1 MSSSYSDCF
10 SDLICD
16 EDVDVLTK
24 ESPEYFQEFEF
35 PDEIE
40 ESIARFV
47 EGEGDYV
54 PRFDY
59 PSRFESHLLD
69 ASARQQSV
77 AWILKVQAFYRFQP
91 LTAYLSVNYMDR
103 FLASHGLP
111 DAKGWPL
118 QLLSIACL
126 SLAAKMEEPLVPS
139 LVDLQVEGTK
149 FIFEPRTICRMELL
163 VLTALDW
170 RLRSITPFTFIDY
183 FASKIDSSG
192 SCIGFLISRAT
203 EVILNTIRGINFLD
217 YSPSSVA
224 VASIIHA
231 AKELPNLSIVTPGNA
246 VAWCQGLSKDRIMEC
261 SQLMQEVVVGQKL
274 RKPPKVKVLPQHRV
288 MTHTDFDSGDS
299 SSSSS
304 SFSSKRR
311 KLNNYNSDN
320 DNL

>member
-16 EDVDVLTK
+16 EDADVLLTEK
-24 ESPEYFQEFEF
+24 SPGYFEEFEF
-35 PDEIE
+35 PDDID
-40 ESIARFV
+40 ESIAGFV

-59 PSRFESHLLD
+59 PARFQSQSLD
-69 ASARQQSV
+69 ASARQESI
-77 AWILKVQAFYRFQP
+77 AWILKVQAFYQFQP

-103 FLASHGLP
+103 FLASRGLP
-111 DAKGWPL
+111 EAKGWPL

-203 EVILNTIRGINFLD
+203 QVILNAIQGINFLD

-231 AKELPNLSIVTPGNA
+231 GKELPNLCLVTPGNA

-261 SQLMQEVVVGQKL
+261 YQLMQEVVVGQKQ
-274 RKPPKVKVLPQHRV
+274 RKPPKVLPQHRV

-304 SFSSKRR
+304 SFSNKRR
-311 KLNNYNSDN
+311 KLNNYNNDN